1 MFSLRSKYKKALV
14 TGGAGFIGSHLV
26 EELLKDGLAVISI
39 DDYSGGKKDNLS
51 DFHEF
56 EGFTE
61 VECDIT
67 DYEKLK
73 LYFEGVDIVFHQAVS
88 KMTVCMKDPRR
99 DLGIN
104 AKGTF
109 NLLELSRDFGVKKF
123 VHASTGSVYGEAQY
137 YPTDEAH
144 PLNPTSYYGV
154 SKLAG
159 EKYAS
164 VFSHLYDLD
173 TTMLR
178 YFHVYGPRQENTD
191 VGGVAS
197 IFARKALEDKALT
210 IYGDGTQMRSFTYVK
225 DVVNINK
232 LVAMRPE
239 TRAEVYNCAS
249 GIKVTIQELADKILA
264 MLGKTELEIKYE
276 DWKLGDIK
284 VFDVSNQK
292 LKDLGMVWQMDFDEG
307 LAETLNWSKRWVNA
321 QENKLN
327 D

>member
-1 MFSLRSKYKKALV
+1 
-14 TGGAGFIGSHLV
+14 
-26 EELLKDGLAVISI
+26 
-39 DDYSGGKKDNLS
+39 
-51 DFHEF
+51 
-56 EGFTE
+56 

-73 LYFEGVDIVFHQAVS
+73 LYFAGVDIVFHQAVS
-88 KMTVCMKDPRR
+88 KMTVCMKDPIR
-99 DLGIN
+99 DLEIN

-109 NLLELSRDFGVKKF
+109 NLLELSKDFGVKKF

-137 YPTDEAH
+137 YPTDEMH

-159 EKYAS
+159 EKYAR

-178 YFHVYGPRQENTD
+178 YYHVYGARQENTD

-197 IFARKALEDKALT
+197 IFARRALENKALT

-232 LVAMRPE
+232 LVALRPE
-239 TRAEVYNCAS
+239 TRGESYNCAS
-249 GIKVTIQELADKILA
+249 GIKVTIQELADRILEK
-264 MLGKTELEIKYE
+264 LGKTDLEIKYE

-307 LAETLNWSKRWVNA
+307 LVETLNWSKKWVSA
-321 QENKLN
+321 QENRLN